1 MARALVPWLRS
12 ACVAATFGLSLAVS
26 FSLASRPLAAQEA
39 DPIAAHLD
47 AGEFGPALAAADR
60 LANPAQRDE
69 ALARIAAAQAVAG
82 ASEGSL
88 MTAGSIGSDATRGRA
103 IDQLRDAISG
113 RGGGVIADFDTL
125 IELITTTVDPDSWDE
140 VGGPGT
146 IAEFPT
152 GVYVDAA
159 GVLKKYRPEVDRSL
173 SSIRATAARASSPSR
188 DPRKTSPLRKV
199 SLTRLERAVQLLY
212 ARGKAPDE
220 TMQTLAGLQKI
231 QYVLI
236 YPASGDIVLAGPA
249 GDWRPDVEGRI
260 VDAEKGRPVVQLDDL
275 VTVLRNAY
283 SQEPKF
289 GCAITPSQENLAKA
303 KATIEK
309 WAASPIS
316 PSQRGRWL
324 EDIRSSLGRQDVTI
338 HGIDPRSRAA
348 RVIVEADYRMKLVGM
363 GLEPGVL
370 GVQSYLDS
378 ITLQPGEAPPA
389 MNVLRWWFTL
399 NYGALSATEPR
410 DAFELK
416 GPGVKVLSENELL
429 TERGERVHTGASDEL
444 NSRFARSFTKHFEAL
459 AAKYPVYADLRNV
472 FDLALVTALMKSEDL
487 PGQVGWQMTHF
498 GPGGSYEVMLG
509 AAPTHTESVVNH
521 RVIGTKTIVAG
532 ISGGVTVDPRQLVKS
547 EQIKTDT
554 YGVLKGEHK
563 ESAPANLPAGA
574 WWWD

>member
-1 MARALVPWLRS
+1 MARVLVPWLRS
-12 ACVAATFGLSLAVS
+12 WCVLAALGSSLWLVV
-26 FSLASRPLAAQEA
+26 RPLPAQEA
-39 DPIAAHLD
+39 DPIAAHLE
-47 AGEFGPALAAADR
+47 AGEFAPALAAAGR
-60 LANPAQRDE
+60 LADPARRDE
-69 ALARIAAAQAVAG
+69 ALARIAGAQASAG

-88 MTAGSIGSDATRGRA
+88 STAGSIGGDATRGRA

-113 RGGGVIADFDTL
+113 RGGGVVADFDTL
-125 IELITTTVDPDSWDE
+125 IELITTTVEPDSWDE

-173 SSIRATAARASSPSR
+173 SSVRVRAAFASAAR

-220 TMQTLAGLQKI
+220 TMQSLAGLQKI
-231 QYVLI
+231 QYVLV
-236 YPASGDIVLAGPA
+236 YPSSGDIVLAGPA

-283 SQEPKF
+283 GKEPVF
-289 GCAITPSQENLAKA
+289 GCAITPTQENLANA

-324 EDIRSSLGRQDVTI
+324 EDIRSALGRQEVSI

-378 ITLQPGEAPPA
+378 ISLKPGEGPPA

-429 TERGERVHTGASDEL
+429 NERGERVHTGGSDEL
-444 NSRFARSFTKHFEAL
+444 NARFARSFTKHFEEL

-498 GPGGSYEVMLG
+498 GPQGKYEVALG

-532 ISGGVTVDPRQLVKS
+532 ISGGVSVDPRQLVKS
-547 EQIKTDT
+547 EQMKTDT
-554 YGVLKGEHK
+554 YGILKGEHK
-563 ESAPANLPAGA
+563 ESAPTNLPRNA

>member
-1 MARALVPWLRS
+1 MSLCLS
-12 ACVAATFGLSLAVS
+12 AS
-26 FSLASRPLAAQEA
+26 AQEA
-39 DPIAAHLD
+39 DPIDAHLA
-47 AGEFGPALAAADR
+47 AGEFAPALAAADR
-60 LANPAQRDE
+60 LTQPDERDA
-69 ALARIAAAQAVAG
+69 ALGRIAAAQAVAG
-82 ASEGSL
+82 AADGSL
-88 MTAGSIGSDATRGRA
+88 STAGSMSSDSARGRA
-103 IDQLRDAISG
+103 IDQLRDAITG

-125 IELITTTVDPDSWDE
+125 IELITTTVDPDSWDD

-159 GVLKKYRPEVDRSL
+159 GVLKKFKPEVDRSL
-173 SSIRATAARASSPSR
+173 AWVRSSAAVAGSSR
-188 DPRKTSPLRKV
+188 DPRRSSGLRKV
-199 SLTRLERAVQLLY
+199 SLPRLERAVQLLY
-212 ARGKAPDE
+212 AQGRQPDE
-220 TMQTLAGLQKI
+220 AMRTLAGLQKI

-236 YPASGDIVLAGPA
+236 YPESGDIVLAGPA

-260 VDAEKGRPVVQLDDL
+260 VDVEKGRPVVQLDDL

-283 SQEPKF
+283 SKEAKF
-289 GCAITPSQENLAKA
+289 GCAITPTQENLAAA
-303 KATIEK
+303 KATIER
-309 WAASPIS
+309 WAAKPIS

-324 EDIRSSLGRQDVTI
+324 EDIRSSLGKQDVTI
-338 HGIDPRSRAA
+338 HGIDPRTRAA

-370 GVQSYLDS
+370 GVESYLAS
-378 ITLQPGEAPPA
+378 IDLKPGEAPPA

-399 NYGALSATEPR
+399 NYAALSASEPR

-429 TERGERVHTGASDEL
+429 TEKGERVHTGASDEL
-444 NSRFARSFTKHFEAL
+444 NARFAHSFTKNFEAL

-472 FDLALVTALMKSEDL
+472 FDLSLVTALLKSEDL
-487 PGQVGWQMTHF
+487 PAQVSWQMTHF
-498 GPGGSYEVMLG
+498 GPEGRYEVALG

-521 RVIGTKTIVAG
+521 RVIGVTGSKTIVAG
-532 ISGGVTVDPRQLVKS
+532 VSGGVTVDPRQLVKS
-547 EQIKTDT
+547 ESIKTDT

-563 ESAPANLPAGA
+563 ESAPSNLPRDE